1 MLLKNDIDSIFLLSP
16 TTEDERIKLI
26 ISQATGFIYYVSLKG
41 VTGSANIDME
51 QVSERVNNVR
61 QFTNLPV
68 AVGFGV
74 KDAKTAKEVAAIAD
88 AVVIGSR
95 IVLEIEQSNKD
106 DLIGNIKKLM
116 REMKD
121 AIE

>member
-1 MLLKNDIDSIFLLSP
+1 
-16 TTEDERIKLI
+16 
-26 ISQATGFIYYVSLKG
+26 LKG